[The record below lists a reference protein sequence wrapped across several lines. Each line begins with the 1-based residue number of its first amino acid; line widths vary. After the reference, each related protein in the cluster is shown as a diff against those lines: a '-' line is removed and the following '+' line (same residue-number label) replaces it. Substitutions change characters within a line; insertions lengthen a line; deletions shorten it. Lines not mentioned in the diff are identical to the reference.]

1 MFSNEQVTEYMN
13 TLIKETEN
21 HLNEIELE
29 CKRDTPN
36 VGTISVGVG
45 KVMKVYQ
52 LLAYLMGVYDNDPKN
67 SGGFRESFRNISKT
81 DKE

>member
-1 MFSNEQVTEYMN
+1 MFSNDQVTEYMN

-21 HLNEIELE
+21 HLNDIELE
-29 CKRDTPN
+29 CKREVPN
-36 VGTISVGVG
+36 IGTISIGVG

-52 LLAYLMGVYDNDPKN
+52 LLSYFMGVYDGEPKN
-67 SGGFRESFRNISKT
+67 VGGFRESYRTSKV